1 MHMNCFCVMM
11 PSSSPFSAL
20 HPRMVIFL
28 QIATTYP
35 ANFQKKYI
43 CSSKRPAAQTTPTIA
58 PTTDL
63 LSLPLAARSVPPTK
77 NALHFLF
84 SASSAHVCSVV
95 SHVSSFPSHWHVHF
109 PKSLSSTGVSAVLAP
124 LGLTCGSSESMR
136 RRQRWNIV
144 WSFLYL
150 LSLSSFR
157 FHFFL
162 GSCFRF

>member
-1 MHMNCFCVMM
+1 MKRDAGAV
-11 PSSSPFSAL
+11 
-20 HPRMVIFL
+20 
-28 QIATTYP
+28 YP

-77 NALHFLF
+77 NAVHFLF

-109 PKSLSSTGVSAVLAP
+109 PKPLSSTGVSAVLAP
-124 LGLTCGSSESMR
+124 LGLTCGNSESMR

-144 WSFLYL
+144 WSFLCISPFVQL
-150 LSLSSFR
+150 PLPLFSR
-157 FHFFL
+157 F
-162 GSCFRF
+162 SCFRF

>member
-1 MHMNCFCVMM
+1 MKRDAGAV
-11 PSSSPFSAL
+11 
-20 HPRMVIFL
+20 
-28 QIATTYP
+28 YP

-77 NALHFLF
+77 NAVHFLF

-124 LGLTCGSSESMR
+124 LGLTCGNSESMR

-144 WSFLYL
+144 WSFLCFNVYCISFRSASASTFFSVL
-150 LSLSSFR
+150 VFLARYSSAYKLSST
-157 FHFFL
+157 
-162 GSCFRF
+162 